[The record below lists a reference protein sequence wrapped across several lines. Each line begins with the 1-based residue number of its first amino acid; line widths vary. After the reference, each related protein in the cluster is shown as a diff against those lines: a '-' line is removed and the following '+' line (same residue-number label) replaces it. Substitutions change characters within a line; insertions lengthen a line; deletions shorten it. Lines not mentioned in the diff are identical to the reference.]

1 MRAII
6 IGNGTITNYTV
17 MKQNA
22 QKADIIICADGG
34 YYHAQKAGIIPDV
47 VIGDFD
53 SSLEP
58 GDNITKFIYPTK
70 KDFTDGELCVKYAC
84 DHGYDEIMM
93 FGMTGSRMDHTLN
106 DMLLLI
112 QCKNGCVIDNNNEI
126 YLLRNKFFIEGKKG
140 MTLSIIPI
148 RGDLTGIYTKGL
160 EYSLCGETL
169 YFGESRGN
177 SNIITEDYCEIKA
190 ENGIGFII
198 INNGE

>member
-6 IGNGTITNYTV
+6 IGNGTISNYTV

-34 YYHAQKAGIIPDV
+34 YRHAKKSGIIPDV

-53 SSLEP
+53 SSSEP
-58 GDNITKFIYPTK
+58 EDNITKFVYPTK

-84 DHGYDEIMM
+84 NHGCDEIIM
-93 FGMTGSRMDHTLN
+93 FGMTGSRMDHTLT

-112 QCKNGCVIDNNNEI
+112 QCKNGCVIDDNNEI

-148 RGDLTGIYTKGL
+148 GGDLSGIYTKGL
-160 EYSLCGETL
+160 EYSLNGETL

-177 SNIITEDYCEIKA
+177 SNIIIEDYCEIKA